1 MSRKVH
7 LMLLLAASVASFVLS
22 GCSQTIQQHHFLTDS
37 YNSNADMEYV
47 TQYIETNALPALQ
60 ELKTFCD
67 SKGIKLGLIQIMI
80 DPRSSNDGAPMPFT
94 PPEEQIENFFNPEA
108 SRDTYLR
115 SYSVIDKSDSIVS
128 FINELNRCIAEL
140 HRVLEENEENLNA
153 LIDAEMKESGQLTF
167 ELSGYLIWEIVDSE
181 EDIQNST
188 FYAFAELEK

>member
-37 YNSNADMEYV
+37 HNNNTDMEYV

-67 SKGIKLGLIQIMI
+67 GKGIKLEPIQIMI
-80 DPRSSNDGAPMPFT
+80 DPGNSNDGAPMPFT
-94 PPEEQIENFFNPEA
+94 PLDDQIENFFNPED
-108 SRDTYLR
+108 SHETYLR
-115 SYSVIDKSDSIVS
+115 SYSKIDKSDSIVS
-128 FINELNRCIAEL
+128 FIDELNRCIAEL
-140 HRVLEENEENLNA
+140 HRVLEANEERLNT
-153 LIDAEMKESGQLTF
+153 LIEAEMNESSQVTF
-167 ELSGYLIWEIVDSE
+167 KLSGGLIFEIVQEPD
-181 EDIQNST
+181 DIPDST

>member
-37 YNSNADMEYV
+37 HNNNTDMEYV

-67 SKGIKLGLIQIMI
+67 SKGIELGLIQIMI
-80 DPRSSNDGAPMPFT
+80 DPGSSNDGAPMPFT
-94 PPEEQIENFFNPEA
+94 PPEEQIENFFNPEK
-108 SRDTYLR
+108 SHTYLR
-115 SYSVIDKSDSIVS
+115 SYREIDKSDSIVS
-128 FINELNRCIAEL
+128 FINELNQCIAEL
-140 HRVLEENEENLNA
+140 YRVLEENEEKLNA
-153 LIDAEMKESGQLTF
+153 LIDAESGQLTF
-167 ELSGYLIWEIVDSE
+167 ELSGSLIWEIVYSE

-188 FYAFAELEK
+188 FYAFAQLEK

>member
-37 YNSNADMEYV
+37 HNNNTDMEYM

-67 SKGIKLGLIQIMI
+67 GKEIKLEPIQIMI
-80 DPRSSNDGAPMPFT
+80 YPGNSNDGAPMIFT
-94 PPEEQIENFFNPEA
+94 PPKEQIKNFFNPEE
-108 SRDTYLR
+108 SQDTYLR

-128 FINELNRCIAEL
+128 FIDELNRCIAEL
-140 HRVLEENEENLNA
+140 HRVLEANEERLNT
-153 LIDAEMKESGQLTF
+153 LIEAEMNESSQVTF
-167 ELSGYLIWEIVDSE
+167 KLSGSLIWKIVDST